1 MSKVYKGHELLKEI
15 ANGNIKEGT
24 QFKNLN
30 ENPMYDNRNIYVYKN
45 NNLIGRFGGMN
56 IIAILNDDFEI
67 IEEEPEIDIQ
77 GIEKL
82 ETISELKSVCTKVSR
97 EENLKR
103 IDKAEID
110 YFYKINDLV
119 RQQNEI
125 LRAVKQLDNQINN
138 K

>member
-1 MSKVYKGHELLKEI
+1 MSKAYKGHELLKEI

-67 IEEEPEIDIQ
+67 IEEEQEIDIQ
-77 GIEKL
+77 GIE
-82 ETISELKSVCTKVSR
+82 ELS
-97 EENLKR
+97 
-103 IDKAEID
+103 D
-110 YFYKINDLV
+110 YNNGIGQNRDKINEL
-119 RQQNEI
+119 I
-125 LRAVKQLDNQINN
+125 KAIKQLDKQINN